1 MLICGHTRAGIASVT
16 IRDLITQGIVVSY
29 TSCCEFVTLF
39 EGQLYMNDS
48 NNKSNSTTNE
58 DNDSGYVPATD
69 DKGMRKTFPN
79 PVIPETKPRGTVTK
93 YPFKT
98 VPIGEGFP
106 VLYSDMKKISL
117 APYVHRMGKKYGKKF
132 VIIDQPQYKTW
143 WIACVPMPEEEAIAS
158 SNGIVQ
164 ALDRMNEK

>member
-1 MLICGHTRAGIASVT
+1 M
-16 IRDLITQGIVVSY
+16 
-29 TSCCEFVTLF
+29 
-39 EGQLYMNDS
+39 
-48 NNKSNSTTNE
+48 E
-58 DNDSGYVPATD
+58 DDKNSGYVPAVD
-69 DKGMRKTFPN
+69 DNGMRKTFPN
-79 PVIPETKPRGTVTK
+79 PVIPEAKQRGTVTK

-164 ALDRMNEK
+164 ALDRMDFGFDKKEE